1 MCFSKIHLLAWYVT
15 CCTQSNCSGR
25 NINFIPCASAAT
37 TFAKRTQQHY
47 KIFVFVLDQI
57 ITLGKGA
64 KNWYCLVLSPKPVI
78 ALVTAEAMFEAKPP
92 LFAKCTSCI
101 CRKVQKVVTKVVQNN
116 KLSVQYL
123 QRIYIQNDLQKKSC
137 WEWQFAKIEQKWS
150 TRQFV
155 TLEKMI
161 HQDNLQK
168 VVRKDKID
176 WSKR

>member
-64 KNWYCLVLSPKPVI
+64 KKWYCSVLSPKPMI
-78 ALVTAEAMFEAKPP
+78 ASVTAEAMFETKPA
-92 LFAKCTSCI
+92 FFVKCI
-101 CRKVQKVVTKVVQNN
+101 CRKCK
-116 KLSVQYL
+116 KLQQRLFRTTSCRYVQYL